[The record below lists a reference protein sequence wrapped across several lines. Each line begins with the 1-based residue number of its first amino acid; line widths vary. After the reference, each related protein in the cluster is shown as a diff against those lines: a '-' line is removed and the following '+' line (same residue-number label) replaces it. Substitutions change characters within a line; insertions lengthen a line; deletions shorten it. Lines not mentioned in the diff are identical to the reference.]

1 MIRFS
6 ELGLSEQVLRAVEK
20 CGYEH
25 PTPIQ
30 EAAIPPALA
39 GNDLTGCAQ
48 TGTGKTAAFVLPM
61 ISRLHTSETHRNSS
75 ARENNDARDA
85 RNNSRGRG
93 DRGRRNFGPDRPV
106 RALVVTPTRE
116 LALQVAESVR
126 TYGAGTGLRSVA
138 VYGGVAMGPQID
150 AFRRGVDIVIATP
163 GRLLDHTDRRN
174 LDLSNVEILVLDE
187 ADRMFDMGF
196 INDVRKIVSETSE
209 DRQTLLF
216 SATMAPPI
224 EKLARE
230 IQRNPQLIEIGLR
243 TNAAETVEQKICG
256 VHGDDKIDLL
266 LHVLRNEP
274 AGRTVV
280 FTRTKHRADKIARK
294 LIQSK
299 ISAVAIHS
307 NRSQAQRRKGLA
319 DFSAG
324 RFQVLVATDIAARGL
339 DVDNITHVI
348 NFDIPGTPED
358 YIHRIGRTGRAG
370 ESGEAWTFIAPE
382 DRGGLASIERTI
394 GRQIERVDVDGVT
407 HEVASVS
414 HRSDRSDRPYRGGQG
429 GRRNGSGRSG
439 GGRGGNGTGRN
450 GSSRNR
456 YRSSGENGGS
466 SKPTRRKVR
475 G

>member
-1 MIRFS
+1 MIKFS
-6 ELGLSEQVLRAVEK
+6 ELGLSGQVLRAVEK
-20 CGYEH
+20 CGYDT

-39 GNDLTGCAQ
+39 GKDLTGCAQ

-61 ISRLHTSETHRNSS
+61 ISRLHSSETHPKD
-75 ARENNDARDA
+75 NDE
-85 RNNSRGRG
+85 
-93 DRGRRNFGPDRPV
+93 DRGRRDDNRRNGYRGGRSRGPSRPV

-126 TYGAGTGLRSVA
+126 TYGVGTGIRSVA

-163 GRLLDHTDRRN
+163 GRLLDHTNRRN
-174 LDLSNVEILVLDE
+174 LDLSKVEILVLDE

-196 INDVRKIVSETSE
+196 INDVRKIVSETSD

-230 IQRNPQLIEIGLR
+230 IQRNPEMIEIGLR
-243 TNAAETVEQKICG
+243 TNAAELVEQKICG
-256 VHGDDKIDLL
+256 VHGDAKIDLL

-319 DFSAG
+319 DFTSG
-324 RFQVLVATDIAARGL
+324 RFQVLVATDVAARGL
-339 DVDNITHVI
+339 DVNNITHVI

-370 ESGEAWTFIAPE
+370 VSGEAWTFISPE
-382 DRGGLASIERTI
+382 DRGGLASIERMI
-394 GRQIERVDVDGVT
+394 GRQIDRVEVEGVT
-407 HEVASVS
+407 HEIAAVS
-414 HRSDRSDRPYRGGQG
+414 NRSGRSDRPFRGGGQG

-439 GGRGGNGTGRN
+439 GGSGSGRSGSSRG
-450 GSSRNR
+450 GSSRNG
-456 YRSSGENGGS
+456 YRSSSESGGTS
-466 SKPTRRKVR
+466 RPKRRSVK